1 MTRLGF
7 GGARA
12 DLLAQALASPGSSLY
27 WNGTDGKPRRQ
38 NKLQYV
44 SKMSLGGGHNFS
56 LKARRGLLLED
67 CLFDERAVGISIGL
81 KRPILALV
89 LLLIPCI
96 TVSNLQ
102 FTPTGYPSLPI
113 NFSSFHIHLHYCPL
127 CMTCCCS
134 ESDSPVVWLD
144 VSCGCEE
151 IKCVLWGEKVRL
163 WEGLNS
169 CMERAL
175 ITYIA

>member
-1 MTRLGF
+1 
-7 GGARA
+7 
-12 DLLAQALASPGSSLY
+12 
-27 WNGTDGKPRRQ
+27 
-38 NKLQYV
+38 
-44 SKMSLGGGHNFS
+44 
-56 LKARRGLLLED
+56 LLLEN

-89 LLLIPCI
+89 LLVVPWI
-96 TVSNLQ
+96 TVSNRQ

-113 NFSSFHIHLHYCPL
+113 NFSSYHIHLHYCPL

-134 ESDSPVVWLD
+134 ESDFSRLLSPVVWLD
-144 VSCGCEE
+144 VVCVSCGCEE
-151 IKCVLWGEKVRL
+151 IKCVLWGEKLRL
-163 WEGLNS
+163 GEGLNS